1 MIWRSESFAELGVDR
16 LYALLRL
23 RAEVFVVEQRCFY
36 VDADGLDPQC
46 LHLSAWAGDT
56 PVAYAR
62 LVPPGLKAQAPC
74 IGRVLTAPAARGSGL
89 GHLLARQ
96 AVQACEAAW
105 PGQGITLYAQAH
117 LRGFYERHGFHA
129 VGDVFDEDGIPHLR
143 MDKGAA

>member
-1 MIWRSESFAELGVDR
+1 MNWHCEDFDALGVQR

-46 LHLSAWAGDT
+46 LHLSGWQAGVPLT
-56 PVAYAR
+56 YAR
-62 LVPPGLKAQAPC
+62 LVPPGLKAVAPC
-74 IGRVLTAPAARGSGL
+74 IGRVLTAPAARACGL
-89 GHLLARQ
+89 GHELVSRSLA
-96 AVQACEAAW
+96 ACATHW

-117 LRGFYERHGFHA
+117 LRNFYERHGFAA

-143 MDKGAA
+143 MDKKA

>member
-1 MIWRSESFAELGVDR
+1 MIWCCEAFAELGVAR

-46 LHLSAWAGDT
+46 LHLSAWHDDAAL
-56 PVAYAR
+56 AYAR
-62 LVPPGLKAQAPC
+62 LVPPGLKAERPC
-74 IGRVLTAPAARGSGL
+74 IGRVLTAPSARGTGL
-89 GHLLARQ
+89 GHELARR
-96 AVQACEAAW
+96 AVQACEAQW

-117 LRGFYERHGFHA
+117 LRGYYERHGFQA

-143 MDKGAA
+143 MDKDAA